1 MQVKIKKL
9 SDNAIIPKYAHPG
22 DSGVDLHSTEEV
34 ILYPGRT
41 ALVGTG
47 LSFEIP
53 EGTEIQIRP
62 RSGMSA
68 KTKIR
73 VANSPG
79 TVDSGYRG
87 EVKVILDNTGSNTVT
102 IQRGDRIAQ
111 AVLVPVYKMEIEE
124 VKEVSSS
131 ARQASGF
138 GSTGG
143 TVGNGEG

>member
-9 SDNAIIPKYAHPG
+9 NELAIIPKYAHPG
-22 DSGVDLHSTEEV
+22 DSGVDLHSIEEV
-34 ILYPGRT
+34 IIYPGRT

-53 EGTEIQIRP
+53 EGTEIQVRP

-87 EVKVILDNTGSNTVT
+87 EVKVILDNVGSNTVT

-124 VKEVSSS
+124 VKEVSIST
-131 ARQASGF
+131 RQASGF

-143 TVGNGEG
+143 TVANGEG